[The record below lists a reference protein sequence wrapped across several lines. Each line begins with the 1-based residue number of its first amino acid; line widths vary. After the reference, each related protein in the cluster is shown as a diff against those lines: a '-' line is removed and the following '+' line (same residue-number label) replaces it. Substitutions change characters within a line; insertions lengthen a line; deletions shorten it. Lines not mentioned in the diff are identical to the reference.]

1 MAVLLG
7 VDAGASRTRAVVADG
22 SGRELA
28 RGEGGPGAMRVV
40 GAATSAA
47 AIQSACREAL
57 QRARL
62 EAPVDVLVVG
72 AAGAGREPER
82 TELEQALAALT
93 LAGRLVVTSDAEI
106 ALAAAFGEAPG
117 IVLLAGTGSVAW
129 ARLPD
134 GSRARAG
141 GLGSLLGDQGSGYD
155 LALSGLRSAA
165 LAAQGFGNATA
176 LTQKLFGQIGAD
188 VERLPQW
195 AAQASAA
202 DVAALAPHVLDA
214 AQAGDAVARKIVE
227 AGADFLARHARALAH
242 RFNKGGKVAVAF
254 GGGLLQYRNDYRQL
268 VAGRVALLAPN
279 TEPRMEPLDALKG
292 AIAIGQAQTT

>member
-1 MAVLLG
+1 MTTLLG
-7 VDAGASRTRAVVADG
+7 VDAGGSRTRAVVADG
-22 SGRELA
+22 SGQELA

-40 GAATSAA
+40 GAATSAT
-47 AIQSACREAL
+47 AIQWACKEAL

-62 EAPVDVLVVG
+62 EAPVGVLVVG

-82 TELEQALAALT
+82 TELERALVAMNLAAT
-93 LAGRLVVTSDAEI
+93 VVVTTDAEL
-106 ALAAAFGEAPG
+106 ALAAAFGEGPG

-134 GSRARAG
+134 GSTARAG

-176 LTQKLFGQIGAD
+176 LTQKLFAQIG
-188 VERLPQW
+188 VELEHLPQW

-202 DVAALAPHVLDA
+202 DVAALAPLVLDA
-214 AQAGDAVARKIVE
+214 AQSGDAVARKIVE
-227 AGADFLARHARALAH
+227 AGADVLARHARALAH
-242 RFNKGGKVAVAF
+242 KFSKNGKVAIAF
-254 GGGLLQYRNDYRQL
+254 GGGLLQHRNDYRQL
-268 VAGRVALLAPN
+268 VAGRVGLLVPN
-279 TEPRMEPLDALKG
+279 VEPRGEPVDGLKG
-292 AIAIGQAQTT
+292 AIEIAKGR